1 MPKEKTISVIDIGSS
16 KISSITA
23 TVHDNKINVIG
34 VSGPA
39 ESKGI
44 NKGSVINI
52 DDAVKSID
60 RSCQKT
66 DKMSGYPINH
76 AFVTING
83 SHIESQ
89 NSQAVV
95 AINNETKEI
104 TRLDVERVLES
115 SKAITIPNNREI
127 IHVIPND
134 FSVDGNEGIVDPVG
148 MYGSRL
154 EVHTT
159 IVHVSS
165 MIAKNL
171 RKCVTS
177 VGVSIEELV
186 YVGIASGECVL
197 TESEKEMGV
206 CMVDI
211 GSTTTSM
218 VVYYNKAPVFCTTIA
233 IGGKHITNDIAIH
246 LRCSFETAEK
256 IKIRLSEERVNPSP
270 STFENTRLNET
281 MNPIEFGMDSG
292 EVISKRAL
300 IKIIDDRIEEIVN
313 LILVEI
319 RKNHLINKIPAGI
332 VFTGG
337 ASKTTGLEKIAKT
350 ILKLPTKIGYPRGVE
365 GMVEEISDPE
375 YSASVGLLMYAHRK
389 LTQTNDLSI
398 YKKNGNLTELVKKV
412 FSKFLP

>member
-1 MPKEKTISVIDIGSS
+1 MPKDKTISVIDIGSS

-23 TVHDNKINVIG
+23 TIHENKINVIG
-34 VSGPA
+34 VSGPS
-39 ESKGI
+39 ESRGI

-66 DKMSGYPINH
+66 DKMAGFPIH
-76 AFVTING
+76 SAFVTING

-95 AINNETKEI
+95 AINSETKEI
-104 TRLDVERVLES
+104 TINDVERVLES
-115 SKAITIPNNREI
+115 SKAISIPNNREI
-127 IHVIPND
+127 IHVIPNN
-134 FSVDGNEGIVDPVG
+134 FTVDGNEGIVDPVG

-159 IVHVSS
+159 IIHVSS

-177 VGVSIEELV
+177 VGVGINELV
-186 YVGIASGECVL
+186 YVGIASGEAVL

-206 CMVDI
+206 ALVDI

-218 VVYYNKAPVFCTTIA
+218 VVFHNKAPVFCTTIA

-246 LRCSFETAEK
+246 LRCSTEIAEK
-256 IKIRLSEERVNPSP
+256 IKVRLSEERVVPSAA
-270 STFENTRLNET
+270 TFENSRLNET
-281 MNPIEFGMDSG
+281 LNPIEFGLDN

-300 IKIIDDRIEEIVN
+300 FKIIDDRVEEIVN

-319 RKNHLINKIPAGI
+319 RKNHLLNKIPAGI

-337 ASKTTGLEKIAKT
+337 SSKTAGLEKIAKM
-350 ILKLPTKIGYPRGVE
+350 ILKLPTKIGFPKGVE

-375 YSASVGLLMYAHRK
+375 YSASVGLLIYAYK
-389 LTQTNDLSI
+389 KITENNDLST
-398 YKKNGNLTELVKKV
+398 YKKDDKLMGIIKK
-412 FSKFLP
+412 FISKFLP